1 MSKAFSETQQKKKKR
16 RSSNFQNSC
25 LTQKSI
31 RMSQNSPSW
40 WFRKISQHG
49 ATTTTDGGGFGASNT
64 TSKQPRHHHHHKQH
78 YDDNRS
84 ESHREEDKRGEH
96 IIDREN
102 PLGASSTEYVSKE
115 DLGRATWLLLHSI
128 ASQYPDEPTEREKR
142 DAKNLINAMA
152 TLYPCRECQ
161 THFKTV
167 IEKQPPEVESSVS
180 FQEWMC
186 KVHNAVNEKLG
197 KELFDCAK
205 IDERWGGVECF
216 GEDGNDGG
224 CSFENAPGKRKRLA
238 GRR

>member
-1 MSKAFSETQQKKKKR
+1 
-16 RSSNFQNSC
+16 
-25 LTQKSI
+25 
-31 RMSQNSPSW
+31 MSQNSPSW

-49 ATTTTDGGGFGASNT
+49 ATTTTTDGGGFGASNT
-64 TSKQPRHHHHHKQH
+64 TSKQPRHHHHHEQQH

-96 IIDREN
+96 ILIDREN

-152 TLYPCRECQ
+152 TLYPCKECQ

-167 IEKQPPEVESSVS
+167 IERNPPEVDSSVS

-197 KELFDCAK
+197 KEIFDCAK